1 MTKKKMDLGAAM
13 GATVNKVPS
22 VDAIFEAPTTT
33 AKEEA
38 TAQLPPHSKKRGR
51 PKTEKPEKRIAVTF
65 QIPESLYYELK
76 VAAAQMRTTQQFIV
90 IDALVD
96 WLDK

>member
-1 MTKKKMDLGAAM
+1 MAKKKMDLGAAM
-13 GATVNKVPS
+13 GATVNKAPS

-33 AKEEA
+33 AKEVPTQTSTGA
-38 TAQLPPHSKKRGR
+38 KRGR
-51 PKTEKPEKRIAVTF
+51 PKTEKNEKRVAVTF